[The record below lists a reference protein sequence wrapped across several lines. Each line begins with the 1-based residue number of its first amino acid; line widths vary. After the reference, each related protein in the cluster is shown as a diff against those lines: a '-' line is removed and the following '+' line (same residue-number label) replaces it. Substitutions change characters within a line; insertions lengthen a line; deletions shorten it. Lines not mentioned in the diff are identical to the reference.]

1 MKQQLVVALAVLLVV
16 VVAAVVAVESV
27 VTHVPSLRPDQCVA
41 HLVHHLVCVDG

>member
-1 MKQQLVVALAVLLVV
+1 MALRLVVLFDVPLVV

-27 VTHVPSLRPDQCVA
+27 VMHAPSSFPDQCVA